1 MDVQKPSNTEPVHLN
16 EDLQYL
22 LMNIETTN
30 KFSKE
35 LWSVMLNEYH
45 KILPNESKRVENRH
59 FNNFHKAVA
68 QFIGTE
74 VYKILVAKMLSIIDI
89 RADTSELLTV
99 L

>member
-35 LWSVMLNEYH
+35 LWSVMLNEYQ

-59 FNNFHKAVA
+59 NFQKAVA

-74 VYKILVAKMLSIIDI
+74 VYKILLAKM
-89 RADTSELLTV
+89 
-99 L
+99 

>member
-35 LWSVMLNEYH
+35 LWSVMLNEYQ
-45 KILPNESKRVENRH
+45 KILPKESKRVENRH
-59 FNNFHKAVA
+59 NFHKAVA

-74 VYKILVAKMLSIIDI
+74 VYKILVAKM
-89 RADTSELLTV
+89 
-99 L
+99 

>member
-35 LWSVMLNEYH
+35 LWSGMLNEYQ

-59 FNNFHKAVA
+59 NFHKAVA

-74 VYKILVAKMLSIIDI
+74 VYKILVAKM
-89 RADTSELLTV
+89 
-99 L
+99 

>member
-35 LWSVMLNEYH
+35 LWSVMLNEYQ
-45 KILPNESKRVENRH
+45 KILPACGEQTQFSQGGGTVHWHGSLQNSTSKDVKYN
-59 FNNFHKAVA
+59 
-68 QFIGTE
+68 
-74 VYKILVAKMLSIIDI
+74 
-89 RADTSELLTV
+89 
-99 L
+99 